1 MKISLHSDLGSAGWH
16 SSLMTTYSVD
26 PSFYDAYIERRLR
39 RYGCE
44 NNLLLADAAM
54 LTKAMQATPKAF
66 VSAGRRY
73 VILPISMSGCFHP
86 KIHLRLGSDKARL
99 IVGSANATAAGWCR
113 NLEVVTS
120 LDWRPREDANPLGP
134 LIRKSF
140 DYLMNWLNAVPAE
153 VIQYKRRLLLRDSP
167 WLLDVEP
174 NSSGVELNDGSLID
188 LFCERGGDDPSIL
201 RQFARNAAGEKIRR
215 LVIIS
220 PYWDANL
227 GGLRQL
233 RKALSDCPT
242 VIALNPAKNTFP
254 MDALKAKG
262 DVSFVLMKTTKIDP
276 KRFPH
281 AKVLL
286 IETAT
291 ADHVLFGSTNCSDDA
306 LGTWSGSARNAE
318 VAVYRRLKAGTVVRE
333 LDLDLKSKLSRSL
346 IKCPIA
352 QVPSS
357 ANDQI
362 PFNPGYAEM
371 TDRSVYWY
379 PPVGIDGV
387 GAKIRF
393 EKMDLPLA
401 LKAGRWR
408 AELTALAP
416 LGPLIARIILKS
428 GLTSSPLIVHDERAL
443 RRAARGQ
450 MDRRLREVFDGIRN
464 GTEDILDLAQYA
476 HVIFAPDPSRPTG
489 KSSRLAN
496 ASRKKATTVGIQYET
511 AEAFRSAVS
520 LDPATGGSG
529 RFSVDDPGL
538 LQLLSSVM
546 RGIAGIGK
554 ELDEETREDKEDQAL
569 VEGDVEDD
577 DALTQEPEDG
587 DLGNRSSSS
596 PAAQRLFSIE
606 QINYR
611 RRKLIAAMDDFQAL
625 IVQLANDPA
634 QISNRLAAQTTF
646 MINLMTYA
654 CTFDHK
660 RQEGGTVRLMV
671 LFPFH
676 SADRDRSFAF
686 RVAQMLQVIWTGKN
700 KIAEHITIDDRFPSL
715 PDDMVAWVLLSRW
728 AISRAYLSGINASG
742 LIVGK
747 IGKIAREVY
756 TSTAAL
762 GPIVHEVEKV
772 AMRQLDERI
781 GVSVAETE
789 ELNSYVSTLGNAVT
803 PPAANDGYVL
813 ADPRVRPIR
822 RRKH

>member
-26 PSFYDAYIERRLR
+26 PAFYDAYIERRLR

-54 LTKAMQATPKAF
+54 LTKAVQATPTAF

-73 VILPISMSGCFHP
+73 AILPVSVSGCFHP

-120 LDWRPREDANPLGP
+120 LDWRPREDTNPLGP
-134 LIRKSF
+134 LIRKAF
-140 DYLMNWLNAVPAE
+140 DYLMNWLSAAPAE
-153 VIQYKRRLLLRDSP
+153 VIQYKRRLLLRDSS
-167 WLLDVEP
+167 WLLDVEA
-174 NSSGVELNDGSLID
+174 NSSGVKLSDGSLID

-201 RQFARNAAGEKIRR
+201 RQFTQNATGEKIRR

-254 MDALKAKG
+254 MDALKAKD
-262 DVSFVLMKTTKIDP
+262 DVSFVLMKTKKIDP

-306 LGTWSGSARNAE
+306 LGKWSGSARNAE
-318 VAVYRRLKAGTVVRE
+318 VSVYRRLKPGTVIRE
-333 LDLDLKSKLSRSL
+333 LDLDLKSKLSRSA
-346 IKCPIA
+346 IKCPIT
-352 QVPSS
+352 QVPLP
-357 ANDQI
+357 ANDEI
-362 PFNPGYAEM
+362 LFNPGYAEM

-379 PPVGIDGV
+379 PPVGIEGI

-393 EKMDLPLA
+393 EKSDLPLT
-401 LKAGRWR
+401 LKSGRWR
-408 AELTALAP
+408 AELTDLP
-416 LGPLIARIILKS
+416 PPGPLIARIILKS
-428 GLTSSPLIVHDERAL
+428 GLTSSPLIVHDETAL

-476 HVIFAPDPSRPTG
+476 HVIFSPDPSRPSG
-489 KSSRLAN
+489 KGGRIAKSA
-496 ASRKKATTVGIQYET
+496 RKRAGADSIQYET
-511 AEAFRSAVS
+511 PEAFRSAVS
-520 LDPATGGSG
+520 RDPATGGTG

-554 ELDEETREDKEDQAL
+554 ELDDESREDYEDQAL

-577 DALTQEPEDG
+577 DVLSNEEENSDP
-587 DLGNRSSSS
+587 GNRHS
-596 PAAQRLFSIE
+596 PPTVAQRLFSIE

-625 IVQLANDPA
+625 IVQLANNPS

-660 RQEGGTVRLMV
+660 RKEGGGVRLMV
-671 LFPFH
+671 LFPLH
-676 SADRDRSFAF
+676 SADRDRSFAS
-686 RVAQMLQVIWTGKN
+686 RVAQMLKVIWTGKN
-700 KIAEHITIDDRFPSL
+700 GIAQHITVDDRFQSL
-715 PDDMVAWVLLSRW
+715 PDDIVAWILLSRW
-728 AISRAYLSGINASG
+728 AIARAYLSGINASG
-742 LIVGK
+742 LIVGQ
-747 IGKIAREVY
+747 IGKIAQEVY
-756 TSTAAL
+756 TFTAAL
-762 GPIVHEVEKV
+762 GPIDEEVEKV
-772 AMRQLDERI
+772 AMCQLDERI
-781 GVSVAETE
+781 GASTTETE
-789 ELNSYVSTLGNAVT
+789 GLILYSSRLRNIVNR
-803 PPAANDGYVL
+803 AA
-813 ADPRVRPIR
+813 
-822 RRKH
+822 

>member
-1 MKISLHSDLGSAGWH
+1 MKTSLHSDLGSAGWH

-54 LTKAMQATPKAF
+54 LTKAIQATPTAF
-66 VSAGRRY
+66 ASAGRRY
-73 VILPISMSGCFHP
+73 AILPVSVSGCFHP

-99 IVGSANATAAGWCR
+99 VVGSANATAAGWCR

-120 LDWRPREDANPLGP
+120 LDWRPRDETSPFGP
-134 LIRKSF
+134 LIRKTF
-140 DYLMNWLNAVPAE
+140 DYLMTWLSVAPAE
-153 VIQYKRRLLLRDSP
+153 VIQYKRRLLLRDSS
-167 WLLDVEP
+167 WLLDVEA
-174 NSSGVELNDGSLID
+174 NTSGVELSDGSLID
-188 LFCERGGDDPSIL
+188 LFCERGGSDPSIL
-201 RQFARNAAGEKIRR
+201 RQFARNAVGEKIRR

-254 MDALKAKG
+254 MEALTPKD
-262 DVSFVLMKTTKIDP
+262 DVSFVLMKTTKVDP

-306 LGTWSGSARNAE
+306 LGNWSGRARNAE
-318 VAVYRRLKAGTVVRE
+318 VSVYRRLKLGTVIRE
-333 LDLDLKSKLSRSL
+333 LDLDLRSKLSRSA

-352 QVPSS
+352 QIPVS
-357 ANDQI
+357 ASDEAL
-362 PFNPGYAEM
+362 FNPGYAEM

-379 PPVGIDGV
+379 PPVGIEGT

-393 EKMDLPLA
+393 EKVDLPLA
-401 LKAGRWR
+401 LKTGRWR
-408 AELTALAP
+408 AELNVLPP

-428 GLTSSPLIVHDERAL
+428 GLTSTPFIVHDEAAL
-443 RRAARGQ
+443 RQAARGQ
-450 MDRRLREVFDGIRN
+450 MDRRLRDAFDGIRN

-476 HVIFAPDPSRPTG
+476 HVIFAPDPSRLLSKRGRIAKPG
-489 KSSRLAN
+489 H
-496 ASRKKATTVGIQYET
+496 KKAAVVSIQYDT
-511 AEAFRSAVS
+511 SEAFRRAVS
-520 LDPATGGSG
+520 LDPATGGTG
-529 RFSVDDPGL
+529 RFSVDDAGL

-554 ELDEETREDKEDQAL
+554 ELDDDTRENNEDQAL

-577 DALTQEPEDG
+577 GVLSSEQEDSDA
-587 DLGNRSSSS
+587 GNRRLS
-596 PAAQRLFSIE
+596 PPMAEHLFSIE

-611 RRKLIAAMDDFQAL
+611 RRKLIAAMDEFQAL
-625 IVQLANDPA
+625 LMRLANDPS

-646 MINLMTYA
+646 MIDLMTYA
-654 CTFDHK
+654 CAFDHK
-660 RQEGGTVRLMV
+660 REEGGNARLMV

-686 RVAQMLQVIWTGKN
+686 RAAQMLKVIWTGEN
-700 KIAEHITIDDRFPSL
+700 RISQHITIDERFQSL
-715 PDDMVAWVLLSRW
+715 PDDIVAWILLSRW
-728 AISRAYLSGINASG
+728 AITRAYLSGRNTSG
-742 LIVGK
+742 LIAGQ
-747 IGKIAREVY
+747 IGSIAREVY
-756 TSTAAL
+756 AFTATL
-762 GPIVHEVEKV
+762 GPIVHEVEKA
-772 AMRQLDERI
+772 AMRKLDERI

-789 ELNSYVSTLGNAVT
+789 ELTLYLSTLGNVVT
-803 PPAANDGYVL
+803 PPAANNGYVL

-822 RRKH
+822 GRKH